1 MKILVLYSTQTGQ
14 LKDIVRH
21 FTADLR
27 DQAELDFAEIKLVKP
42 YAFPWTAQRFFDVMP
57 ECVLQIPEPIHPM
70 PEILEKNYDLIVFG
84 YQPWFLSPSIPTSS
98 FLRSEWARVLS
109 GKKVVTL
116 IGCRNMWL
124 NGQEKVKADLKRLG
138 AELIGN
144 IVLED
149 RHGNLTS
156 LRTTINWL
164 FSGKKQSGSA
174 PEAGVTKQDM
184 EGSRAFGRIMF
195 DALKSGREAGLQDE
209 LLKAGALQLH
219 PGLVL
224 LEKRGG
230 SRYPVWAN
238 RARELG
244 PQGSPERLKVI
255 KKFQRLLMMNIF
267 VLSPIVG
274 PLAKSLAKMKEARM
288 ADEMAYFKGVGYRE
302 GML

>member
-1 MKILVLYSTQTGQ
+1 MNVLVIYSTQTGQ
-14 LKDIVRH
+14 LKDIVHH

-27 DQAELDFAEIKLVKP
+27 DKASIDFAEIRLVRP

-57 ECVLQIPEPIHPM
+57 EAVLQIPEPIHPM
-70 PEILEKNYDLIVFG
+70 PEILEKDYDLVIFA

-98 FLRSEWARVLS
+98 FLRSEWAQVLR

-124 NGQEKVKADLKRLG
+124 NGQEKVKADLQALG

-164 FSGKKQSGSA
+164 FSGKKQAGNA
-174 PEAGVTKQDM
+174 PEAGVSRQDM
-184 EGSRAFGRIMF
+184 DGSRAYGRIVYE
-195 DALKSGREAGLQDE
+195 AVAAGREAGLQGE
-209 LLKAGALQLH
+209 LLQAGALQLH

-238 RARELG
+238 RARSLG
-244 PQGSPERLKVI
+244 AQGTPERLKVI
-255 KKFQRLLMMNIF
+255 RKFQRLLMMNIF
-267 VLSPIVG
+267 VLSPLVG
-274 PLAKSLAKMKEARM
+274 PLARGLARMKESRM
-288 ADEMAYFKGVGYRE
+288 ADEMAYFKGVSYKA
-302 GML
+302 GMM